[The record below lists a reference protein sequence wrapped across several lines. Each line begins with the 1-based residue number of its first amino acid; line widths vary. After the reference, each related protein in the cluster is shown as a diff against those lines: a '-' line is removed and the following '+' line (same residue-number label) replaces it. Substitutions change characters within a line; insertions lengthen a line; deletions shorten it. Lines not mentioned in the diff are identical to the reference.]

1 MKAIISA
8 NSLKT
13 FQIVLNCLSKIG
25 EDITIE
31 ARRDSLKLSTLN
43 LTRTCFGTFT
53 FSTAFFESYG
63 WNTEARSI
71 QVDQQGEFLRCKLA
85 AKAVL
90 AACTLRGKSA
100 DRIERCCIFM
110 DSVEGIGEE
119 SRLSIEMV
127 YKQGGAKTH
136 KLRYQT
142 CENEPQVRYDKSQC
156 SNHWTLASSTLMGSL
171 EHFSSKVEEI
181 IMECKKDSISFRS
194 VKDDND
200 GREFSAIEIE
210 SYTLKEN
217 VELTF
222 SMKEFKVTDAIPLV
236 LATSFPD
243 VLSVEFAIA
252 TIVDA
257 DAAEEMAAG
266 QAQTAASNNNDDDD
280 GFGAEWEL
288 SQADNAFLESEA
300 AWGNLMDV
308 DPPPAA
314 TTSSHA
320 VGASAVNLTA
330 NTQYK
335 SQVTNEQGENEEED
349 TIIEERRRSRKR
361 VKAIFSGD
369 D

>member
-1 MKAIISA
+1 
-8 NSLKT
+8 
-13 FQIVLNCLSKIG
+13 
-25 EDITIE
+25 
-31 ARRDSLKLSTLN
+31 
-43 LTRTCFGTFT
+43 
-53 FSTAFFESYG
+53 
-63 WNTEARSI
+63 
-71 QVDQQGEFLRCKLA
+71 
-85 AKAVL
+85 
-90 AACTLRGKSA
+90 
-100 DRIERCCIFM
+100 
-110 DSVEGIGEE
+110 
-119 SRLSIEMV
+119 
-127 YKQGGAKTH
+127 
-136 KLRYQT
+136 
-142 CENEPQVRYDKSQC
+142 
-156 SNHWTLASSTLMGSL
+156 MGSL

-200 GREFSAIEIE
+200 GRVNRASHTKVEFSAIEIE

-257 DAAEEMAAG
+257 DAAEEMAAA

-314 TTSSHA
+314 TASSQA